1 MAVIKP
7 MVRSS
12 MCINSHPVGCAKDT
26 ERQIEY
32 VKAQKAKRGIK
43 TLKEGGKGPDLVLVL
58 VCSTGYGLASRI
70 SAAFEYGADTI
81 GVSFEKAATQNKG
94 GTPGWYNNAAFD
106 RAAAKDG
113 LFAKT
118 FSADAYS
125 NETRAMIID
134 EIKKTGK
141 KVDLVVYSLASPVR
155 SDPVKVDPNS
165 PDGAHIL
172 YKSVIKPIGKTYAG
186 QAIDIMTKT
195 LKESA
200 AEPANDEEIAN
211 TVKVMG
217 GEDWQLWMD
226 ALSAAGVLNA
236 GCRTVAYSYI
246 GPKLSHA
253 IYRDGTIGQAKKD
266 LEATARRLNDQ
277 LKASVGGAAY
287 VSVNKGLVTRS
298 SAVIP
303 IISLY
308 LSVLFKVMK
317 EKGTHEGCI
326 EQMERLFAERL
337 YTGADN
343 SAGTVP
349 VDSENRIRVDDWEMA
364 DDVQAEVAKLM
375 DGVTQENLAERCD
388 LEGYKHDFLNINGFD
403 VPGVDYE
410 KDVTDMTSLD

>member
-1 MAVIKP
+1 MPVIKP

-32 VKAQKAKRGIK
+32 VKAQKAKRGTK
-43 TLKEGGKGPDLVLVL
+43 SVKEGGKGPKLVLVL
-58 VCSTGYGLASRI
+58 GCSTGYGLASRI
-70 SAAFEYGADTI
+70 TAAFEYGADTI
-81 GVSFEKAATQNKG
+81 GVSFEKPATEKKG

-141 KVDLVVYSLASPVR
+141 KVDLLIYSLASPVR
-155 SDPVKVDPNS
+155 SDPEKIDPAT
-165 PDGAHIL
+165 GQHVL
-172 YKSVIKPIGKTYAG
+172 YKSVIKPIGSVYAG
-186 QAIDIMTKT
+186 KAIDIMTET
-195 LKESA
+195 LKESS
-200 AEPANDEEIAN
+200 AEPATEEEVKN
-211 TVKVMG
+211 TIKVMG
-217 GEDWQLWMD
+217 GEDWQLWID
-226 ALSAAGVLNA
+226 ALSKAGVLDN
-236 GCRTVAYSYI
+236 GFRTVAYSYI

-266 LEATARRLNDQ
+266 LEATALRLNEQ
-277 LKASVGGAAY
+277 LKNSVGGAAY

-337 YTGADN
+337 YTGEN
-343 SAGTVP
+343 GSAGKVP
-349 VDSENRIRVDDWEMA
+349 VDSEHRIRIDDWEMA
-364 DDVQAEVAKLM
+364 DDVQAEVARLM

-403 VPGVDYE
+403 VPGVDYNKE
-410 KDVTDMTSLD
+410 ITDMSSLD

>member
-7 MVRSS
+7 MVRSN
-12 MCINSHPVGCAKDT
+12 MCINAHPIGCAKET
-26 ERQIEY
+26 ERQIAW
-32 VKAQKAKRGIK
+32 VKAKKAERGTK
-43 TLKEGGKGPDLVLVL
+43 SVKEGGNGPKLVLVL
-58 VCSTGYGLASRI
+58 GCSTGYGLASRI

-81 GVSFEKAATQNKG
+81 GVSFEKAATENKG

-106 RAAAKDG
+106 RAAEKEG
-113 LFAKT
+113 LYTKT
-118 FSADAYS
+118 FNADAFS

-141 KVDLVVYSLASPVR
+141 KVDLLVYSLASPVR
-155 SDPVKVDPNS
+155 SDPVKIDETTGQHV
-165 PDGAHIL
+165 L

-186 QAIDIMTKT
+186 LGIDIMTNT
-195 LKESA
+195 LKQSA
-200 AEPANDEEIAN
+200 AEPANLEEIAN

-217 GEDWQLWMD
+217 GEDWKLWIEQ
-226 ALSAAGVLNA
+226 LSAAGVLNQ

-246 GPKLSHA
+246 GPELSHA
-253 IYRDGTIGQAKKD
+253 IYRDGTIGEAKKD
-266 LEATARRLNDQ
+266 LEETACKLNEK
-277 LKASVGGAAY
+277 LSKELGGAAY

-317 EKGTHEGCI
+317 AKGTHEGCI

-337 YTGADN
+337 YTGENA
-343 SAGTVP
+343 SAGKVP
-349 VDSENRIRVDDWEMA
+349 VDEENRIRVDDWEMQ

-375 DGVTQENLAERCD
+375 DGVNDSNLAERCD
-388 LEGYKHDFLNINGFD
+388 LEGYKHDFLATNGFD
-403 VPGVDYE
+403 VEGVDYS
-410 KDVTDMTSLD
+410 KDVARMDQLDF

>member
-1 MAVIKP
+1 MPVIKP

-26 ERQIEY
+26 ERQIAY
-32 VKAQKAKRGIK
+32 VKAQKAKRGTK
-43 TLKEGGKGPDLVLVL
+43 SVKEGGKGPNLVLVL
-58 VCSTGYGLASRI
+58 GCSTGYGLASRI
-70 SAAFEYGADTI
+70 TAAFEYGADTI
-81 GVSFEKAATQNKG
+81 GVSFEKTATDKKG

-155 SDPVKVDPNS
+155 SDPEKIDPAT
-165 PDGAHIL
+165 GQHVL

-186 QAIDIMTKT
+186 QAIDIMSET

-200 AEPANDEEIAN
+200 AEPATEEEIAN

-217 GEDWQLWMD
+217 GEDWQLWID
-226 ALSAAGVLNA
+226 ALQNAGVLNN

-246 GPKLSHA
+246 GPELSHA

-266 LEATARRLNDQ
+266 LEATAHKLNAQ
-277 LKASVGGAAY
+277 LAKSVGGAAY

-317 EKGTHEGCI
+317 AKGTHEGCI

-337 YTGADN
+337 FTGADGA
-343 SAGTVP
+343 AGAVP

-375 DGVTQENLAERCD
+375 SGVTQENLAERCD

-403 VPGVDYE
+403 VEGVDYDKE
-410 KDVTDMTSLD
+410 ITDMSALD

>member
-7 MVRSS
+7 MVRSN
-12 MCINSHPVGCAKDT
+12 MCINAHPIGCAKET
-26 ERQIEY
+26 ERQIAW
-32 VKAQKAKRGIK
+32 VKAKKAERGTK
-43 TLKEGGKGPDLVLVL
+43 SVKEGGNGPKLVLVL
-58 VCSTGYGLASRI
+58 GCSTGYGLASRI

-81 GVSFEKAATQNKG
+81 GVSFEKAATENKG

-106 RAAAKDG
+106 RAAQKDG
-113 LFAKT
+113 LFSKT
-118 FSADAYS
+118 FNADAFS
-125 NETRAMIID
+125 NETRAMLID

-141 KVDLVVYSLASPVR
+141 KVDLLVYSLASPVR
-155 SDPVKVDPNS
+155 SDPVKIDETTGQHV
-165 PDGAHIL
+165 L

-186 QAIDIMTKT
+186 LGIDIMTNT

-200 AEPANDEEIAN
+200 AEPANLEEIAN

-217 GEDWQLWMD
+217 GEDWKLWIEQ
-226 ALSAAGVLNA
+226 LSAAGVLNT

-246 GPKLSHA
+246 GPELSHA
-253 IYRDGTIGQAKKD
+253 IYRDGTIGEAKKD
-266 LEATARRLNDQ
+266 LEETACKLNEK
-277 LKASVGGAAY
+277 LSKELGGAAY

-317 EKGTHEGCI
+317 AKGTHEGCI

-337 YTGADN
+337 YTGENA
-343 SAGTVP
+343 SAGKVP
-349 VDSENRIRVDDWEMA
+349 VDEENRIRVDDWEMQ

-375 DGVTQENLAERCD
+375 DGVNDSNLAERCD
-388 LEGYKHDFLNINGFD
+388 LEGYKHDFLATNGFD
-403 VPGVDYE
+403 VEGVDYS
-410 KDVTDMTSLD
+410 KDVARMDQLDF

>member
-7 MVRSS
+7 MVRSN
-12 MCINSHPVGCAKDT
+12 MCINAHPIGCAKET
-26 ERQIEY
+26 ERQIAW
-32 VKAQKAKRGIK
+32 VKAKKAERGTK
-43 TLKEGGKGPDLVLVL
+43 SVKEGGNGPKLVLVL
-58 VCSTGYGLASRI
+58 GCSTGYGLASRI

-81 GVSFEKAATQNKG
+81 GVSFEKEATENKG

-106 RAAAKDG
+106 RAAQKDG
-113 LFAKT
+113 LFSKT
-118 FSADAYS
+118 FNADAFS

-141 KVDLVVYSLASPVR
+141 KVDLLVYSLASPVR
-155 SDPVKVDPNS
+155 SDPVKIDETTGQHV
-165 PDGAHIL
+165 L

-186 QAIDIMTKT
+186 LGIDIMTNT
-195 LKESA
+195 LKQSA
-200 AEPANDEEIAN
+200 AEPANLEEIAN

-217 GEDWQLWMD
+217 GEDWKFWIEQ
-226 ALSAAGVLNA
+226 LSAAGVLNT

-246 GPKLSHA
+246 GPELSHA
-253 IYRDGTIGQAKKD
+253 IYRDGTIGEAKKD
-266 LEATARRLNDQ
+266 LEETACKLNEK
-277 LKASVGGAAY
+277 LSKELGGAAY

-317 EKGTHEGCI
+317 AKGTHEGCI

-337 YTGADN
+337 YTGENA
-343 SAGTVP
+343 SAGKVP
-349 VDSENRIRVDDWEMA
+349 VDEENRIRVDDWEMQ

-375 DGVTQENLAERCD
+375 DGVSDENIAERCD
-388 LEGYKHDFLNINGFD
+388 LEGYKHDFLATNGFD
-403 VPGVDYE
+403 VEGVDYS
-410 KDVTDMTSLD
+410 KDVARMDQLDF

>member
-1 MAVIKP
+1 MAIIKP

-12 MCINSHPVGCAKDT
+12 MCINSHPVGCVKDT
-26 ERQIEY
+26 ERQISY

-43 TLKEGGKGPDLVLVL
+43 IRKEGGNGPDLVLVL
-58 VCSTGYGLASRI
+58 GCSTGYGLASRI

-81 GVSFEKAATQNKG
+81 GVSFEKAATENKG

-106 RAAAKDG
+106 RACEKEG
-113 LFAKT
+113 LYSRT

-125 NETRAMIID
+125 NETRKNIIE

-155 SDPVKVDPNS
+155 SDPVKIDPQTGVNV
-165 PDGAHIL
+165 L
-172 YKSVIKPIGKTYAG
+172 YKSVIKPIGKTYSG
-186 QAIDIMTKT
+186 LAIDIMSET
-195 LKESA
+195 LKESS
-200 AEPANDEEIAN
+200 AEPATEEEIAN

-226 ALSAAGVLNA
+226 ALSDAGVLNE

-266 LEATARRLNDQ
+266 LEATAKKLNVQ
-277 LKASVGGAAY
+277 LKDSVNGAAY

-317 EKGTHEGCI
+317 AKGLHEGCI

-337 YTGADN
+337 YTGNNN
-343 SAGTVP
+343 SSGNVP
-349 VDSENRIRVDDWEMA
+349 VDEENRIRVDDWEMR
-364 DDVQAEVAKLM
+364 DDVQEEVEKLM
-375 DGVTQENLAERCD
+375 DGVNQENLAERCD

-403 VPGVDYE
+403 VEGVDYS
-410 KDVTDMTSLD
+410 KDITDMSSLD